1 MLRAK
6 DYQDRFVR
14 EGAKRRLAELDAE
27 REMLL
32 QILNG
37 GGKSKPKPR
46 AKVRKRQSKNHWTQ
60 TTEGRAKMSRMMK
73 AKYAAGWKK
82 QAKSQPISIPTAEQ
96 QLTSALPETDQSTH

>member
-27 REMLL
+27 RDVLM
-32 QILNG
+32 QILG
-37 GGKSKPKPR
+37 GTKPKPKPR
-46 AKVRKRQSKNHWTQ
+46 TRATKRQSKNHWTQ
-60 TTEGRAKMSRMMK
+60 TPEGRAKMSRMMK

-82 QAKSQPISIPTAEQ
+82 QAKPIAIPTAEQ
-96 QLTSALPETDQSTH
+96 QITSALPETDQSTH